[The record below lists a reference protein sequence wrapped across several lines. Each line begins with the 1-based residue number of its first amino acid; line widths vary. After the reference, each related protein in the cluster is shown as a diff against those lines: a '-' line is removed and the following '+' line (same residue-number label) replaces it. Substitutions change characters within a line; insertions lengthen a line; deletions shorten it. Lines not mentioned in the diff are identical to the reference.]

1 MRKKTAPQ
9 KWLIFFV
16 VLLLVCL
23 AGRLA
28 FFPPAPS
35 ATVLPEGNRKAYTLS
50 DSPLFVP
57 CHILPEGWSPNSGE
71 EGEMTVHTV
80 DPSQVVTQTQASS
93 IDRKTMNLALAS
105 AAPTDSQNIADRYIS
120 FELGGFGNAQDLVS
134 ANLAYPVSNHGTV
147 SLTLNACS
155 WLPSECGITVGLYCE
170 ETGQCWGYP
179 LSGGTL
185 TDTVLT
191 FSDLP
196 AGTYRPC
203 IAPSYASAG
212 MFYGMVET
220 QA

>member
-80 DPSQVVTQTQASS
+80 DPSQVVT
-93 IDRKTMNLALAS
+93 
-105 AAPTDSQNIADRYIS
+105 
-120 FELGGFGNAQDLVS
+120 
-134 ANLAYPVSNHGTV
+134 
-147 SLTLNACS
+147 
-155 WLPSECGITVGLYCE
+155 
-170 ETGQCWGYP
+170 
-179 LSGGTL
+179 
-185 TDTVLT
+185 
-191 FSDLP
+191 
-196 AGTYRPC
+196 
-203 IAPSYASAG
+203 
-212 MFYGMVET
+212 
-220 QA
+220 